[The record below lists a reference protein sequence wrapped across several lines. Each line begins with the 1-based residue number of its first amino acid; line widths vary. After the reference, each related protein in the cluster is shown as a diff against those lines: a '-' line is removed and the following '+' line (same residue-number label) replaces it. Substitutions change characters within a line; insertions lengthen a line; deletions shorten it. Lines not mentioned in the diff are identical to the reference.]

1 MDLHRTLDSGF
12 VKGFRERIPL
22 ADQSCPAYKKLT
34 EDVSGMADALG
45 LQPPTPGGRNTL
57 ADLVYQL
64 EYFGFMRDR
73 FVRAIETYNWASH
86 EHDPAAAVAIQDV
99 YYSREKHSLPEE
111 TQWFYSACINHCH
124 CEVRANMD
132 MLANLHGE
140 DFSWFPRRG
149 TRRYAFAYV
158 LFLCMYLRS
167 GKAPTA
173 VSKIYSDALSYLGSL
188 RSDL

>member
-124 CEVRANMD
+124 CE
-132 MLANLHGE
+132 E
-140 DFSWFPRRG
+140 G